1 MSNIAQEQAISN
13 LSGIASGG
21 MTATDSLAQLAPIFH
36 TLKEAVPKLPQL
48 PTAGGAPGQ
57 PTPGFEA
64 GSLSSADPLERS
76 AVKMAAKYLGIK
88 YAWGGTSAATGF
100 DCSGLL
106 VSVWKQLGVN
116 IPRTT
121 YDQWSAGKAVSGP
134 LKPGDAVFFRGSDSR
149 NGLPGHVGMYIGNG
163 KMIVAPRTGS
173 VVQIQTVAGQ
183 GDYMGARRFG

>member
-1 MSNIAQEQAISN
+1 VSNIAQEQAISN

-21 MTATDSLAQLAPIFH
+21 LSATDSLAQLAPIFH
-36 TLKEAVPKLPQL
+36 TLKETIPKLPTL

-57 PTPGFEA
+57 PTPGFESA
-64 GSLSSADPLERS
+64 GTASALDHS
-76 AVKMAAKYLGIK
+76 AVKLAQKYLGIK
-88 YAWGGTSAATGF
+88 YTWGGTSAATGF

-106 VSVWKQLGVN
+106 VSVWKQLGIS

-121 YDQWSAGKAVSGP
+121 FDQWKAGRAVSGP
-134 LKPGDAVFFRGSDSR
+134 LKPGDAVFFKGSDSR

-163 KMIVAPRTGS
+163 KMIVAPHTGS